1 MSFDNNFHLKL
12 ETQLYPFILNYKSNY
27 NYKFLIINSN
37 LTNYWAMIFQSDV
50 YLFYS
55 NQIMSFYKICYFE
68 KLGNLS
74 IWLPNVLKKTVK
86 NIFSS
91 F

>member
-37 LTNYWAMIFQSDV
+37 LTNY
-50 YLFYS
+50 
-55 NQIMSFYKICYFE
+55 
-68 KLGNLS
+68 
-74 IWLPNVLKKTVK
+74 
-86 NIFSS
+86 
-91 F
+91 